1 MIKTETNGGRTATLT
16 GQSSYTMDDAPKLAH
31 DLYYLGV
38 HLQDTIIMQMIQEYL
53 TASFIVYGD
62 ITKTMCLI
70 SSMH

>member
-1 MIKTETNGGRTATLT
+1 
-16 GQSSYTMDDAPKLAH
+16 MDDAPKLAH

-62 ITKTMCLI
+62 ITKTMCLYI
-70 SSMH
+70 KYALNHDTRKYGSGTRSQCAGWG